1 MKGCPVNC
9 IGHEVRSDCEFCD
22 GVELTEED
30 WQAIHKEDEEWALN
44 LEIQAE
50 KDWQGRGES

>member
-9 IGHEVRSDCEFCD
+9 IGHEVRSDCEF
-22 GVELTEED
+22 